1 MSRPLDSDTDLIRT
15 DVRAWL
21 AQQEAKDLLRF
32 ITCGSVDDG
41 KSTLIGRLLYE
52 SKQIFDD
59 QLAALESD
67 SKRHGTQGEKID
79 FALLVDGLSAERE
92 QGITIDVAYRFFS
105 SAKRKFIVADTPGHE
120 QYTRN
125 MVTGAST
132 ADLAV
137 LLVDARKG
145 VLTQTRRH
153 SYLAQ
158 LVGIRRFVLAVN
170 KMDLVDYD
178 QAAFD
183 AICADY
189 RLFASNIGIEE
200 WVAIPVSGLNGDN
213 VMSRSDRTSWYR
225 GPALLEHL
233 DAVAVDAS
241 VDAGK
246 PLRMPVQWV
255 NRPNQNFRGF
265 SGQIASGTVA
275 PGAEVRILPSGRV
288 TRIERIVTLDG
299 DLDQAVAGQSVTVTL
314 ADEVDC
320 SRGDVIAAA
329 GDPPEAA
336 DQFEAVIGWMADDEL
351 LPGRGYWMKIG
362 MQTVTAMVQQPKYEI
377 NVNSLEHLAAQTLG
391 LNAIGVAELATDR
404 EIVFEP
410 YAVAGTSPNR
420 ALGGFILIDK
430 LTNATVA
437 CGMLHFALRRSLN
450 VHRQHLDVSRET
462 HATIKGQM
470 PAVLW
475 FTGLSGAG
483 KSTIANLV
491 EKKLAARGRHT
502 FLLDGDNIRH
512 GLNRDLGFTEADRIE
527 NIRRVGEVARLMADA
542 GLIVLTAFI
551 SPFRA
556 ERHMVRRMIPEG
568 EFFEIFVDTPLSEAE
583 KRDVKG
589 LYAKARAGEL
599 KNFTGIDSPYEAP
612 ENAEI
617 HVDTT
622 KLSADAAA
630 DLIVERLL
638 KRR

>member
-1 MSRPLDSDTDLIRT
+1 VSRPLESEEELIRS
-15 DVRAWL
+15 DVGAWL
-21 AQQEAKDLLRF
+21 AQQEAKELLRF

-59 QLAALESD
+59 QLDALESD
-67 SKRHGTQGEKID
+67 SKRHGTQGAKID

-145 VLTQTRRH
+145 VLTQTKRH

-178 QAAFD
+178 QDVFD

-189 RLFASNIGIEE
+189 RAFASQIGIDE

-213 VMSRSDRTSWYR
+213 VMSRSEATAWYH
-225 GPALLEHL
+225 GPTLLEHL
-233 DAVAVDAS
+233 DTVPLDVQADAE
-241 VDAGK
+241 K

-255 NRPNQNFRGF
+255 NRPNQNFRGV
-265 SGQIASGTVA
+265 SGQIASGA
-275 PGAEVRILPSGRV
+275 MSRGADVRILPSGRT
-288 TRIERIVTLDG
+288 TRIERIVTMDG
-299 DLDQAVAGQSVTVTL
+299 DLEQAVAGESVTVTF
-314 ADEVDC
+314 ADELDC

-336 DQFEAVIGWMADDEL
+336 DQFEATIVWMADEEL

-362 MQTVTAMVQQPKYEI
+362 TQSVTAMVQEPKYEI
-377 NVNSLEHLAAQTLG
+377 NVNTLEHLAAKTLG
-391 LNAIGVAELATDR
+391 LNGIGVAEISTDR

-410 YAVAGTSPNR
+410 YAVEGTSPNKV
-420 ALGGFILIDK
+420 LGGFILIDK

-437 CGMLHFALRRSLN
+437 CGMLHFALRRAMN
-450 VHRQHLDVSRET
+450 IHRQHLEVSRES
-462 HATIKGQM
+462 HAALKGQK

-483 KSTIANLV
+483 KSTIANIV
-491 EKKLAARGRHT
+491 EKKLTARGRHT
-502 FLLDGDNIRH
+502 FLLDGDNVRH

-527 NIRRVGEVARLMADA
+527 NIRRVGEVARLMVDA

-556 ERHMVRRMIPEG
+556 ERHMVRRMVPEG
-568 EFFEIFVDTPLSEAE
+568 EFFEIFVDTPLADAE

-599 KNFTGIDSPYEAP
+599 KNFTGIDSPYEPP
-612 ENAEI
+612 ERPEI
-617 HVDTT
+617 HIDTT
-622 KLSADAAA
+622 KLDPEEAAE
-630 DLIVERLL
+630 LIVEQLL